1 MLLRACVCACVFVCP
16 MFPMHS
22 CLPLCA
28 VSSPWVQAKKA
39 RRDAAAQ
46 SAAAASGSKAS
57 DAEKTAKPEKS
68 TKVAVRLH
76 CFVCVCVRV
85 SRCSRLPPPSCL
97 PLCAVSSPWV
107 QAKKARRDAAISAAA
122 APESTSVTV
131 KKTAKADTAAF
142 VRWRDTPCD
151 FEASIGLVMQ
161 SALYLSLLPSSV
173 NCCLS

>member
-1 MLLRACVCACVFVCP
+1 MI
-16 MFPMHS
+16 PMHS

-28 VSSPWVQAKKA
+28 VSSPWI
-39 RRDAAAQ
+39 
-46 SAAAASGSKAS
+46 
-57 DAEKTAKPEKS
+57 
-68 TKVAVRLH
+68 
-76 CFVCVCVRV
+76 
-85 SRCSRLPPPSCL
+85 
-97 PLCAVSSPWV
+97 

-131 KKTAKADTAAF
+131 KKAAKADTDAF

-173 NCCLS
+173 DCWLS